1 MKLLNQSVKYLSIS
15 ILLIIGV
22 WGTVLFFNI
31 ADEVKENVDEG
42 LENYKRQIIFKAK
55 QDTSFIRQVNLN
67 ESFYSIQKLPPNQI
81 YSGLNVF
88 SDTLIKVQDA
98 DDVAPRLAPV
108 RMLTTTF
115 TDRQDNYELKIL
127 NPMIENEDLI
137 ERLFANMVFLYVS
150 LIFAIVLI
158 NNIVLRRVWKP
169 FYGLLNQIKNFRL
182 GKRNEIPEMQTK
194 TKEFLDLQMAIDT
207 LLNQNIRIYDQ
218 QKTFIGNAAHE
229 LQTPLAISVNKLE
242 LLLEQGDL
250 SDQQATELVKIM
262 GIIER
267 LTRLNKSLLLL
278 SKIENRQFIEEKE
291 IEFNHLIKL
300 ELESLS
306 DIIDF
311 KKITVKVIEKGRFL
325 KNMNPSLAHIL
336 ISNLLRNALFHNTH
350 KGKITIEINKKQLSI
365 ANSGVD
371 HALDAD
377 LIYKSF
383 YKESSKNENTGL
395 GLSIVKAIID
405 ISKLSI
411 SYNYKK
417 GFHTFLLKK

>member
-1 MKLLNQSVKYLSIS
+1 
-15 ILLIIGV
+15 
-22 WGTVLFFNI
+22 
-31 ADEVKENVDEG
+31 
-42 LENYKRQIIFKAK
+42 
-55 QDTSFIRQVNLN
+55 
-67 ESFYSIQKLPPNQI
+67 
-81 YSGLNVF
+81 
-88 SDTLIKVQDA
+88 
-98 DDVAPRLAPV
+98 
-108 RMLTTTF
+108 MLTTTF

-207 LLNQNIRIYDQ
+207 LLNQNIRIYEQ

-311 KKITVKVIEKGRFL
+311 KKIKVKVIEKGRFL

-336 ISNLLRNALFHNTH
+336 ISNLLRNALFHNTS
-350 KGKITIEINKKQLSI
+350 KGEITIEINKKQLSI